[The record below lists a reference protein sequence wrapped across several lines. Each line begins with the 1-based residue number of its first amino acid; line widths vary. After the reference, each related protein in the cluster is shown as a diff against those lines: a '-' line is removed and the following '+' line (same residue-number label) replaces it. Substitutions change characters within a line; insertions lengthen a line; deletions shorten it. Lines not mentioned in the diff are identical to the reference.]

1 MAKTPSHLTRIAA
14 ACAAAAASL
23 GRAAHDALFAHMAR
37 SGLILCAA
45 ELADQEQ
52 EAGTGTGEGEG
63 DDDGAGAGGAEEGNG
78 SQAASDD
85 EGGDG
90 TGAEGDAD
98 TDADEVTVTIG
109 DEPAANESDDE
120 RRAPEWVRELRKAN
134 REKDRK
140 LREQEAEIS
149 RLKGGGAAPAATVVG
164 AEPTLESCDFDA
176 DRFAQELKAW
186 HERKRVADAEAAK
199 QRQAEEAAQAA
210 WKAKLDAYGRAKAE
224 LKVKD
229 YEDAEGAVQDVLSV
243 VQQGVILNGADNPA
257 LLVYA
262 LGKNPKKAQ
271 ELGAIT
277 DPVKFAFAVAKL
289 ETQLKVTPR
298 KAAPLPEKTV
308 RGSAPV
314 TGSVDSHLERLRAD
328 AAKTGDYSKVHQ
340 YRQQQR
346 SKQK

>member
-14 ACAAAAASL
+14 ACVAAAAGL

-45 ELADQEQ
+45 ELADHEQ
-52 EAGTGTGEGEG
+52 DLDT
-63 DDDGAGAGGAEEGNG
+63 
-78 SQAASDD
+78 

-90 TGAEGDAD
+90 GDEDGGATNGEGSDSQAAGDGDRGTGDGEGGGEGDA
-98 TDADEVTVTIG
+98 DADEVTVTIG

-149 RLKGGGAAPAATVVG
+149 RLRGGGAAPAATVVG
-164 AEPTLESCDFDA
+164 AEPTLENCDFDA
-176 DRFAQELKAW
+176 DKFAQELKAW